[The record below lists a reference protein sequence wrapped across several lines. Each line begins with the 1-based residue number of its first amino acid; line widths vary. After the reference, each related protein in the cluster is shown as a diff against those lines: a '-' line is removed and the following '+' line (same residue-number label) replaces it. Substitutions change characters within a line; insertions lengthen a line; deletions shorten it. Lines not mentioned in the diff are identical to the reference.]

1 MELYIKAIGD
11 PNYRNDQME
20 SDEEIQMM
28 LTQIETLIFTN
39 KGDVM
44 GDPEFGLNLE
54 DYVYSFMYNDDMLK
68 GVVGNAISRY
78 VPLST
83 KYPVNVDVLYT
94 AESDR
99 NAVYIDIIIDN
110 RYGIGLYI

>member
-1 MELYIKAIGD
+1 MELYIKALGD
-11 PNYRNDQME
+11 PNYRDDQME

-39 KGDVM
+39 KGEVM

-78 VPLST
+78 IPLSSI
-83 KYPVNVDVLYT
+83 YPVNVEVSYT
-94 AESDR
+94 TESDR
-99 NAVYIDIIIDN
+99 NAVYIDITIDN